1 MLSDVMLATFTSTKF
16 RGRKEAVLCD
26 FSVNATT
33 ERNPAYLCSEEN
45 LIPNCQVNVA
55 LHFFSIGISIMNH
68 ANSAVTR

>member
-26 FSVNATT
+26 FGVNATT

-55 LHFFSIGISIMNH
+55 LQFFFYRNFNYESCEFSCN
-68 ANSAVTR
+68 